1 MEWNV
6 GEWSVYITSAS
17 ALVGFLIF
25 MHRKVFGP
33 LYTMF
38 KTQHSIAEKI
48 DFIFEEL
55 KPNSGKSIRDVI
67 NRIEKGLISASGFQK
82 ALLADHEDALFETD
96 SEGNCIWMNR
106 TYIRLV
112 ERTPAE
118 ILGHGWQNTIAQ
130 EIRKEFV
137 EDWYSAVTEDRE
149 FTRDFSFETPSGRII
164 PVKVRSYKIPDS
176 SGKSIGYL
184 GYITVL

>member
-38 KTQHSIAEKI
+38 KTQRSIAEKI

-67 NRIEKGLISASGFQK
+67 NRIEKGLIS
-82 ALLADHEDALFETD
+82 
-96 SEGNCIWMNR
+96 
-106 TYIRLV
+106 V
-112 ERTPAE
+112 
-118 ILGHGWQNTIAQ
+118 
-130 EIRKEFV
+130 
-137 EDWYSAVTEDRE
+137 
-149 FTRDFSFETPSGRII
+149 DF
-164 PVKVRSYKIPDS
+164 KKHY
-176 SGKSIGYL
+176 
-184 GYITVL
+184 